1 VILALLLFFGP
12 ADYLYVCSRL
22 TPRWYAGALS
32 PRLGELVT
40 AGTIEVLEG

>member
-1 VILALLLFFGP
+1 MVLALILLFTP
-12 ADYLYVCSRL
+12 MEYLYVCSRL

-40 AGTIEVLEG
+40 AGALEVLEG